1 MPYIYDVNY
10 LHLMSF
16 AMKKWVFR
24 SVLLAFNFGS
34 LHAQSPRFG
43 LGLDLL
49 GPVGIASANI
59 SLDLNERVQ
68 LTAGGG
74 LIGAYGGV
82 KYYFNPFKEW
92 RFYTGIH
99 YTSFVRYYDF
109 DIFSGFYTGSASGLY
124 IPLGIQVQ
132 KSAHFY
138 ASFELALR
146 SLDTG
151 MEPYS
156 PVYPCAKYTY
166 KF

>member
-1 MPYIYDVNY
+1 
-10 LHLMSF
+10 
-16 AMKKWVFR
+16 MKKSIFFFA
-24 SVLLAFNFGS
+24 LLAFSFSS
-34 LHAQSPRFG
+34 LKAQMPRFG

-59 SLDLNERVQ
+59 TLDLNEQVQ

-82 KYYFNPFKEW
+82 KYYFNPYKEL

-138 ASFELALR
+138 ASFELAFR
-146 SLDTG
+146 SLNTG

-156 PVYPCAKYTY
+156 PVYPCVKYTY

>member
-1 MPYIYDVNY
+1 
-10 LHLMSF
+10 MSF
-16 AMKKWVFR
+16 DMKKWVCCTVF
-24 SVLLAFNFGS
+24 LAFNFGA
-34 LHAQSPRFG
+34 LQAQSPKLG

-49 GPVGIASANI
+49 GPVGLASANV
-59 SLDLNERVQ
+59 SLDLNEHVQ

-74 LIGAYGGV
+74 LIGAYGGL
-82 KYYFNPFKEW
+82 KYYFNPYKER

-109 DIFSGFYTGSASGLY
+109 DIFSGFYTGSASGIY

-132 KSAHFY
+132 KSDHFY
-138 ASFELALR
+138 ASFELAFR